1 MQLVALFKL
10 YPGSEVSLDPKN
22 TLKNLQDCTF
32 VEFILCIEATHLNQI
47 IADLSDHTEDVL
59 QKSSPARCRNAMQV
73 YGFIWFVDI
82 FDKSDVIL

>member
-1 MQLVALFKL
+1 MYLVALFKL
-10 YPGSEVSLDPKN
+10 YPGSTVSLDPKN
-22 TLKNLQDCTF
+22 IFKNLQDCTF

-47 IADLSDHTEDVL
+47 IADLYHTEDVL

-82 FDKSDVIL
+82 SDKSDVIS